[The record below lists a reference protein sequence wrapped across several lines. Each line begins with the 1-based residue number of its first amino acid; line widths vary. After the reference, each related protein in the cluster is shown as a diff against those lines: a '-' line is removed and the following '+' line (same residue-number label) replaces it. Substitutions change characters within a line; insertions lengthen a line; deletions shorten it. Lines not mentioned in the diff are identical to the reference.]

1 MPRSVRRL
9 CGCLLA
15 ATVLLLPAC
24 ASREQR
30 FAEHVKRGERHAAEG
45 RIAEA
50 VLEYQS
56 ALELDPRDA
65 ELCQRVGDL
74 LAHRREYKDAIAY
87 YRQAFELDP
96 ERLGAAMSEAHLL
109 AFSDPKRARE
119 LVQRGLER
127 APDRSD
133 VQLTRAHVALASGDV
148 EEALLAAERAA
159 QLEPGS
165 SASWAQLGKVHQARI
180 RKHQLEGTIAAPEV
194 FQAAL
199 DAFARVDQIENGDVR
214 AQVERA
220 RILAVREDHRD
231 EALAAHRAALEL
243 AKRRDDTEGRLVAAR
258 AFDDFAK
265 QVQDKALRREA
276 LREIV
281 EADTADY
288 EAWDQLARLSDG
300 QRVQRG
306 EEVCR
311 ELIAKRP
318 DDPRAHRVYT
328 SYLQRKQRPADAI
341 AHLRGTIDGGLRAPQ
356 LWQEIVSIQIRA
368 NQLADARASYAELA
382 DAFPDDPIT
391 RETEAQIAVAE
402 GHFPDAAAILRELVK
417 TRETSDIQRMLA
429 VSEQRLGNL
438 PAAIAAIDRAIALAP
453 AALELYRFKASLHH
467 EAKQWGKVL
476 LSYRV
481 LAGRGRLLS
490 PGDEVRRARA
500 LYEFGRPDTGR
511 AVLAQV
517 LARPNPPPE
526 AAIEFARRE
535 GGARFEVAQQALL
548 AALARAPGDL
558 QLLEALVQLDLAAGR
573 SELALAQVDAEIAA
587 GRARPRLLLLRAQL
601 LVSQGELAT
610 AEAEVLRAFEAAPT
624 LPGAAELLFNIYRL
638 QGRLVEAQRSFEQA
652 ESAGLLHA
660 GTRLLL
666 ARLQLSQGELAKAQ
680 QGLEKVIVEQPDLAS
695 ARNDLAFVLA
705 QRGEQLDRALE
716 LARGAQQAL
725 GESPEVI
732 DTLGYVHFR
741 AGRLAA
747 ALAELQ
753 RAIAL
758 AESQPTGVAPS
769 YTYHLGL
776 VLQALGR
783 KDEAASAFQRA
794 LASSEDFPEAED
806 ARRRLESVLAK
817 SPPDANPS

>member
-15 ATVLLLPAC
+15 AMVLLLPAC

-30 FAEHVKRGERHAAEG
+30 FAEHVKRGEHHAAEG

-65 ELCQRVGDL
+65 ELCERVGGL
-74 LAHRREYKDAIAY
+74 LARARDYKGAIPY

-96 ERLGAAMSEAHLL
+96 ERIGAAMSEAHLL

-127 APDRSD
+127 APDRVD
-133 VQLTRAHVALASGDV
+133 VQLTRSHVALASNDV
-148 EEALLAAERAA
+148 DEALLAAERATL
-159 QLEPGS
+159 LEPAS
-165 SASWAQLGKVHQARI
+165 SATWAQLGKVNQARI
-180 RKHQLEGTIAAPEV
+180 RKHQLAGTLAPPEV

-199 DAFARVDQIENGDVR
+199 DAYARVDQIENGDVR

-220 RILAVREDHRD
+220 RILAVREGHRD

-243 AKRRDDTEGRLVAAR
+243 AKQRGDTEGRLFAAR
-258 AFDDFAK
+258 ALDEFAK
-265 QVQDKALRREA
+265 QLPDKAPRREA

-281 EADTADY
+281 EADATDY
-288 EAWDQLARLSDG
+288 EAWDQLARLSG
-300 QRVQRG
+300 GQRG
-306 EEVCR
+306 EEICR

-318 DDPRAHRVYT
+318 DDPRAHRVYA
-328 SYLQRKQRPADAI
+328 SYLQRKRRPADAI
-341 AHLRGTIDGGLRAPQ
+341 AHLRRTLDAGLRSPL
-356 LWQEIVSIQIRA
+356 LWEEIVSIQIRA
-368 NQLADARASYAELA
+368 NQLADARATYVELA
-382 DAFPDDPIT
+382 DRFPDDPIT
-391 RETEAQIAVAE
+391 REAEAQIAVAE
-402 GHFPDAAAILRELVK
+402 GRFSDAAAILRELVK
-417 TRETSDIQRMLA
+417 TRDSSDIQRMIA

-438 PAAIAAIDRAIALAP
+438 PAALTAIDRAIALAP
-453 AALELYRFKASLHH
+453 ASFELYRLKASIHH
-467 EAKQWGKVL
+467 DAKQWGKVL

-481 LAGRGRLLS
+481 LAGRGRHLS

-500 LYEFGRPDTGR
+500 LYESGRPDAGR
-511 AVLAQV
+511 AVLTQV
-517 LARPNPPPE
+517 LAQPSPPSD
-526 AAIEFARRE
+526 AAVEFARRE
-535 GGARFEVAQQALL
+535 GGAHFEVAQQALL
-548 AALARAPGDL
+548 DALAREPGNLRLL
-558 QLLEALVQLDLAAGR
+558 QALVQLDIAAGR
-573 SELALAQVDAEIAA
+573 SELALVQVDAEISA
-587 GRARPRLLLLRAQL
+587 GRASPSLLLLRAQL
-601 LVSQGELAT
+601 LLARGQFAK
-610 AEAEVLRAFEAAPT
+610 AEAAVMRAFAAAPT
-624 LPGAAELLFNIYRL
+624 LPGAAELLYDIYRR
-638 QGRLVEAQRSFEQA
+638 QGKLAEAQRSYEQA
-652 ESAGLLHA
+652 DSAGLLHP

-680 QGLEKVIVEQPDLAS
+680 QVLEKVIVEQPELAS
-695 ARNDLAFVLA
+695 ARNDLAYVLA

-725 GESPEVI
+725 GDSPEAI
-732 DTLGYVHFR
+732 DTLGYVLYR
-741 AGRLAA
+741 AGRLDA

-758 AESQPTGVAPS
+758 AGSRPTGVAPT
-769 YTYHLGL
+769 YLYHLGL

-783 KDEAASAFQRA
+783 QDEAASTFQRA
-794 LASSEDFPEAED
+794 LDSAEDFPEAED

>member
-1 MPRSVRRL
+1 MPRSIRRL

-24 ASREQR
+24 VSREQR

-45 RIAEA
+45 RISEA

-74 LAHRREYKDAIAY
+74 LASRREYKDAISY

-96 ERLGAAMSEAHLL
+96 ERLGAAMSEARLL
-109 AFSDPKRARE
+109 AFGDPKRARE

-127 APDRSD
+127 APDRTD

-148 EEALLAAERAA
+148 EEALLAAERAT
-159 QLEPGS
+159 QLEPAS

-180 RKHQLEGTIAAPEV
+180 RKHQIEGTIAPPEV

-199 DAFARVDQIENGDVR
+199 DAYARVDQIENGDVR

-220 RILAVREDHRD
+220 RILAVREGHRG
-231 EALAAHRAALEL
+231 EALAAHRAALEV
-243 AKRRDDTEGRLVAAR
+243 AKRRGDTEARLFAAR
-258 AFDDFAK
+258 AFDDFAR
-265 QVQDKALRREA
+265 QMQDTSLRREA

-281 EADTADY
+281 EADMADY
-288 EAWDQLARLSDG
+288 EAWDQLARLSG
-300 QRVQRG
+300 VQRG
-306 EEVCR
+306 EEICR

-318 DDPRAHRVYT
+318 DDPRAHRVYAN
-328 SYLQRKQRPADAI
+328 YLQRKRRPADAI
-341 AHLRGTIDGGLRAPQ
+341 AHLRRTIDGGLRAPQ
-356 LWQEIVSIQIRA
+356 LWEEIVSIQVRA
-368 NQLADARASYAELA
+368 NQLADARASYVELA

-391 RETEAQIAVAE
+391 REAEAQIAVAE
-402 GHFPDAAAILRELVK
+402 GRFSDAAAILRELVK

-438 PAAIAAIDRAIALAP
+438 PAAITAIDRAIALAP
-453 AALELYRFKASLHH
+453 AAFELYRLKASIHH
-467 EAKQWGKVL
+467 DAKQWSKVIL
-476 LSYRV
+476 CYRV
-481 LAGRGRLLS
+481 LAGRGLHLS

-500 LYEFGRPDTGR
+500 LYELGKPDAGR

-517 LARPNPPPE
+517 LAQPSPPLD
-526 AAIEFARRE
+526 AAVEFARRE

-558 QLLEALVQLDLAAGR
+558 RVLEALVQLDLAAGR
-573 SELALAQVDAEIAA
+573 SGLASAQVDAEIAA

-601 LVSQGELAT
+601 LVSRGELAR

-624 LPGAAELLFNIYRL
+624 LPGAAELLFNIYRR
-638 QGRLVEAQRSFEQA
+638 QGRLAEAQRSFEQA

-680 QGLEKVIVEQPDLAS
+680 QGLEKVVVEQPELAS

-716 LARGAQQAL
+716 LAHGAQQAL
-725 GESPEVI
+725 GESPEAI
-732 DTLGYVHFR
+732 DTLGYVHYR
-741 AGRLAA
+741 AGRLAE

-758 AESQPTGVAPS
+758 AESRPTGVAPS

-783 KDEAASAFQRA
+783 QDEAASAFQRA
-794 LASSEDFPEAED
+794 LGSTEEFPEAED
-806 ARRRLESVLAK
+806 AQRRLESVLAK